1 MRPRLRLVLA
11 GAAIDNGNRGVE
23 ALGLSV
29 VQGIHEAAPD
39 SDLTILDDGWGVRPD
54 RSLGLEGVR
63 ADLVG
68 VRRSRRWYRPESW
81 ARVRWSLAVGGGR
94 NPVAERLVRA
104 HAVLD
109 ISGGDSFT
117 DTYGPTRLRT
127 ICAPKH
133 AALHARRPL
142 VLLPQTIGPF
152 LTRQGR
158 SVAANIVRRVALAYA
173 RDPDS
178 YERLLA
184 LAGPDVDR
192 DRLRQ
197 GVDVAFALGATAP
210 DEGVQALLDR
220 RDGEALV
227 GVNVSGLLLSPG
239 LRDRFGVHDDYLAT
253 MVEVVRRLVREE
265 GARVALVPHV
275 HVPGGG
281 GESDRVAIEALLSQ
295 LDERERARVFA
306 VPGELH
312 ASQLKWCIAQ
322 TDWFVG
328 SRMHATIAGLSSG
341 VPTFGYAYSG
351 KTEGVFATCG
361 MSSHVADARAVSG
374 EEAVRLMTES
384 FAARDRTRDE
394 MQQKVSVVTD
404 LARRQL
410 VDLVREVSDWPPPPG
425 RGGVRP

>member
-1 MRPRLRLVLA
+1 MPSIRGGPTTGPVTLGGTVPYAAPMRPRLRLVLA

-152 LTRQGR
+152 QTRQGR
-158 SVAANIVRRVALAYA
+158 AVAANIVRRVALAYA

-178 YERLLA
+178 HERLLA

-192 DRLRQ
+192 GRLRQ

-210 DEGVQALLDR
+210 DEDVRALLDR
-220 RDGEALV
+220 RDGEALA

-239 LRDRFGVHDDYLAT
+239 MRDRFGVHDDYLAT

-281 GESDRVAIEALLSQ
+281 GESDRVAIETDGTVEENTLSP
-295 LDERERARVFA
+295 ARYLNQSRDGEVF
-306 VPGELH
+306 VTL
-312 ASQLKWCIAQ
+312 
-322 TDWFVG
+322 
-328 SRMHATIAGLSSG
+328 
-341 VPTFGYAYSG
+341 
-351 KTEGVFATCG
+351 
-361 MSSHVADARAVSG
+361 VSG
-374 EEAVRLMTES
+374 EYGISPGQACVFYADDSATSEVWGGGFIAEAVPQV
-384 FAARDRTRDE
+384 FAA
-394 MQQKVSVVTD
+394 
-404 LARRQL
+404 
-410 VDLVREVSDWPPPPG
+410 
-425 RGGVRP
+425 